1 MSSTLNL
8 RATRVWLIL
17 AAAAVLSWTL
27 SESASAVRLGTSAV
41 ILIAAIKIRLVVIY
55 FMELGWRPRPWRL
68 VFEFWMFGV
77 TAIILGGY
85 WITEF

>member
-17 AAAAVLSWTL
+17 TVAAVLSWTL
-27 SESASAVRLGTSAV
+27 SESAPAVRLGTSAV
-41 ILIAAIKIRLVVIY
+41 Y
-55 FMELGWRPRPWRL
+55 FMELSWRPRPWRL